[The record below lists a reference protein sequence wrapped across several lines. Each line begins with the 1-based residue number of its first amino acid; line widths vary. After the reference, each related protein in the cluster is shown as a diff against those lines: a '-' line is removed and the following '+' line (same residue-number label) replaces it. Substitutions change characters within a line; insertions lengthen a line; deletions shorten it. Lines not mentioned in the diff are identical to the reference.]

1 MLRHTRARM
10 ARIAAFCLVGLFLV
24 AERALRRD
32 QAAISIEVTPDDH
45 GTTRLIGAAYG
56 VALILG
62 ILAPLLSRLE
72 LRTVRPSW
80 LSRLGLLLMVGG
92 IGLRIWAAV
101 TLGRFYTRTLRTSAD
116 QTVVRAGPYAAI
128 RHPGY
133 LADLIM
139 WLGFGLCS
147 ESWIVIASIC
157 SAMGFAYARRID
169 AEEKMLRA
177 NLGEAYETYAMNTA
191 RLVPRVY

>member
-1 MLRHTRARM
+1 M
-10 ARIAAFCLVGLFLV
+10 ARIAAFCLVGLFIV

-32 QAAISIEVTPDDH
+32 QAALSIEATPDDH

-56 VALILG
+56 VALSLG
-62 ILAPLLSRLE
+62 ILAPRLSRLE
-72 LRTVRPSW
+72 PRTVR
-80 LSRLGLLLMVGG
+80 LSRLSRAGLLLMVGG
-92 IGLRIWAAV
+92 IALRVWAAI
-101 TLGRFYTRTLRTSAD
+101 TLGRFYTRTLRTSAG

-147 ESWIVIASIC
+147 ESWLAIASIC
-157 SAMGFAYARRID
+157 SAMGFAYTRRID

-177 NLGEAYETYAMNTA
+177 NLGEAYETYSMNTA